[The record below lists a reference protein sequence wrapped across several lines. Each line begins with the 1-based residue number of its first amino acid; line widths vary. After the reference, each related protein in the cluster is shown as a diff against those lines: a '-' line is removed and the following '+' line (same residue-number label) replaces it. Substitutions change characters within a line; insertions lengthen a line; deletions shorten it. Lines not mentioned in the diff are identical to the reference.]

1 MKMRYSYTN
10 VDYDIAKFKND
21 YYLKIAAEVAR
32 KSPMMHKHGCIIVHK
47 KRIIASGYN
56 TMPDMF
62 NNSLHAEVNA
72 LNKIKNKPTILK
84 ESDMYI
90 VRIGTDSYNNV
101 LKYSKP
107 CEHCTKR
114 IIESKVR
121 KVYYSTNYEYD
132 TFVHIKNYQKSLL
145 CQTCI

>member
-1 MKMRYSYTN
+1 MKIRYSYTN
-10 VDYDIAKFKND
+10 VDNDIAKFKNE
-21 YYLKIAAEVAR
+21 YFLRMAADVAR
-32 KSPMMHKHGCIIVHK
+32 KSSMLHKHGCVIVHK

-62 NNSLHAEVNA
+62 SNSLHAEMNA
-72 LNKIKNKPTILK
+72 LNKLKNKPNILR

-90 VRIGTDSYNNV
+90 VRIGTNSHNNV

-107 CEHCTKR
+107 CEECRKR
-114 IIESKVR
+114 IIENKVR

-132 TFVHIKNYQKSLL
+132 TFIKLICS
-145 CQTCI
+145 